1 MTTLRIRPLRATGGG
16 DSWTAGT
23 GLGGNGRQSH
33 STNSFGGLHMALT
46 RGILVVLVL
55 TLASAL
61 MAASPSSGSGEA
73 SQATASA
80 TARNNAIQSIPFD
93 KLDEDSRAKVNSV
106 LSNIT
111 VYRRLPTRVVNC
123 DPDLYLFLIRHPDVV
138 VNIWEVLGITQLQ
151 LRQTAPDTYRVE
163 ENQGTSATLE
173 YLYHNHD
180 THVVYGEWTY
190 TGPLLA
196 RKINGRCLALLKTGY
211 VRETDGRYYITTR
224 LDGFMSVEPGG
235 AELLTKTLHPL
246 VVKNADANFVQTV
259 AFLGSLSRTAEVNS
273 RGMQRLAGKLTRV
286 QPDTR
291 DQMSQVVTGV
301 ADRAAA
307 LPPRRSTTDSAQVS
321 RRTSPDVER

>member
-1 MTTLRIRPLRATGGG
+1 MTTLRTCPRRATGGG
-16 DSWTAGT
+16 DCWTVGI
-23 GLGGNGRQSH
+23 GLGGCGRRSH
-33 STNSFGGLHMALT
+33 STNNLGGLNMALA
-46 RGILVVLVL
+46 RGISVVLI
-55 TLASAL
+55 LAVAGPL
-61 MAASPSSGSGEA
+61 MAASPSSSQSEA
-73 SQATASA
+73 VQATASPA
-80 TARNNAIQSIPFD
+80 ARQIAIQSIPFD
-93 KLDEDSRAKVNSV
+93 KLDEDGRTKVNSV

-111 VYRRLPTRVVNC
+111 VFRRLPIRVVNC

-151 LRQTAPDTYRVE
+151 LRQTATDTYRVD
-163 ENQGTSATLE
+163 ENQGTAATLE
-173 YLYHNHD
+173 FLYHNHD
-180 THVVYGEWTY
+180 THVIYGEWTY

-196 RKINGRCLALLKTGY
+196 RKINGRCLAVLKTGY

-246 VVKNADANFVQTV
+246 VVKNADANFVQTL

-273 RGMQRLAGKLTRV
+273 RGMHRLAGRLSRV

-291 DQMSQVVTGV
+291 EQLSQVVTGV
-301 ADRAAA
+301 AERAAA
-307 LPPRRSTTDSAQVS
+307 LPPRRNTSDSAQLS